1 MMSVGTRRRSHLRL
15 TGFDYSQAG
24 AYLVTVCAQGRKSLF
39 GNVVKD
45 KIGLNKYGGMVQ
57 RRWEDLPCKY
67 SSIKLDRFVVMPNH
81 VHGIII
87 IVGAGSPRPLIPP
100 TDLEGGETPPLQNQ
114 PSLSQII
121 GYFKYQS
128 AKKLNASR
136 ATPGAKIW
144 QRSFYE
150 HVIRDDESLN
160 RIREYIATNPSR
172 WHLDRENPAA
182 HGKDDFDD
190 WLAKFKTLPPNKLT
204 Y

>member
-1 MMSVGTRRRSHLRL
+1 MEKFLINYWNELPYKWPNVSL
-15 TGFDYSQAG
+15 DYFA
-24 AYLVTVCAQGRKSLF
+24 
-39 GNVVKD
+39 
-45 KIGLNKYGGMVQ
+45 I
-57 RRWEDLPCKY
+57 
-67 SSIKLDRFVVMPNH
+67 MPNH
-81 VHGIII
+81 VHGIIM

-114 PSLSQII
+114 PSLSQK
-121 GYFKYQS
+121 GY
-128 AKKLNASR
+128 LNINQ
-136 ATPGAKIW
+136 P
-144 QRSFYE
+144 RSPLITSHTRKGMARIYE

>member
-1 MMSVGTRRRSHLRL
+1 MVAIFQQRKRTRLKEY
-15 TGFDYSQAG
+15 DYSNEG
-24 AYLVTVCAQGRKSLF
+24 AYFITICAQGRKCLF
-39 GNVVKD
+39 GLISDGEMRLNEYGKILINYWNELPYKWPNV
-45 KIGLNKYGGMVQ
+45 
-57 RRWEDLPCKY
+57 
-67 SSIKLDRFVVMPNH
+67 SLDYFAVMPNH
-81 VHGIII
+81 VHGIIM

-136 ATPGAKIW
+136 ATPGAKVW

-190 WLAKFKTLPPNKLT
+190 WLAKFKTLPPNNLT